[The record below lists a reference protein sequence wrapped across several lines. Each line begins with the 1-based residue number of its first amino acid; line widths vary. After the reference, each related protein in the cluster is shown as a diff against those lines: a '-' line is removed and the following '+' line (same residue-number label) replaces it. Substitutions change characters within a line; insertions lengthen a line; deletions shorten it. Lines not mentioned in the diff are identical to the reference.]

1 MTPRSYR
8 KPIRGSLI
16 WWLRVLGMIALVVLL
31 FRLPKSRDM
40 ELLHIDLRWLGWC
53 MVLAVLQL
61 LLEASVWRRLL
72 AAQHIQYSYPKT
84 ILSYLASQYLGLV
97 TPGHVGEFL
106 GAAYISSDTGITMGY
121 ALSSVVMKKALT
133 WITVVGFGLWG
144 LPLLTTVPLLHGVK
158 NMALGAVIVLVVLS
172 LAITVWAVS
181 LRRLAKKWRKLSPWQ
196 VDMTELRSGLRH
208 LLSLKLFWPL
218 VMAGAA
224 FSLLFLQVDA
234 LLRSLGIVLPLL
246 LVAKVVALSRIAARV
261 VPLSLAGFG
270 SKDAALILLLAQSGL
285 TVSTGITLTALMFV
299 CVYLPTLLLSG
310 LCWWI
315 KPLMVRRTQGPS
327 SPGSG
332 WPEVAESTGG
342 RKPAPTGRAR

>member
-1 MTPRSYR
+1 MTAFAYR

-31 FRLPKSRDM
+31 FRLPKSRDL
-40 ELLHIDLRWLGWC
+40 ELTHVDLRWLGWC
-53 MVLAVLQL
+53 MLLTFLQL
-61 LLEASVWRRLL
+61 LLEAAVWRRLL
-72 AAQHIQYSYPKT
+72 AAQHIHYPYPKT

-121 ALSSVVMKKALT
+121 ALSSVVMKKVLT
-133 WITVVGFGLWG
+133 WVTVVSFGLWG
-144 LPLLTTVPLLHGVK
+144 LPLLTSVPLLHGIK
-158 NMALGAVIVLVVLS
+158 NVAWGAAIVVVVLS
-172 LAITVWAVS
+172 LAVVVWGIS

-208 LLSLKLFWPL
+208 LCSIKLAWPL
-218 VMAGAA
+218 VLAAAA

-234 LLRSLGIVLPLL
+234 LLRSLGIVVPLL
-246 LVAKVVALSRIAARV
+246 LIAKIVALSRIAARI

-285 TVSTGITLTALMFV
+285 TVSVGITVTALMFV

-315 KPLMVRRTQGPS
+315 KPLMVRRAQAAS

-332 WPEVAESTGG
+332 WPEAAESTGG
-342 RKPAPTGRAR
+342 RKPASTGRKR